1 MDINV
6 LVQGGVNVNAA
17 LELLGDMDTY
27 NETIQDFLSEI
38 DEKLANIK
46 KYKEEQ
52 DMDNY
57 AILVHSLKSD
67 SKYLGFTQLAELA
80 YQHEMASKAK
90 DVRFVIGSY
99 DALMNEANRIL
110 EVIKNYTSGKVA
122 EGITIVA
129 NNNNNSKKILVADD
143 SNIIRNFVQK
153 VVPSEYSVIS
163 ANDGQEAINLISS
176 ELQNLKGILLD
187 LNMPNVDGFQVLE
200 FLNNNNLFAK
210 VPVTIITGD
219 DSKDTI
225 MNAFDYPI
233 VDVLNKPF
241 SEGSVKNVIDKM
253 INFTSVN

>member
-1 MDINV
+1 MDINI
-6 LVQGGVNVNAA
+6 LIQGGVNVNGA
-17 LELLGDMDTY
+17 LELLGDMETY

-67 SKYLGFTQLAELA
+67 SKYLGFTALAELA
-80 YQHEMASKAK
+80 YQHELASKAK

-99 DALMNEANRIL
+99 DALMKEANRIL
-110 EVIKNYTSGKVA
+110 ELVKSYTSGAVA
-122 EGITIVA
+122 PGVTVVA
-129 NNNNNSKKILVADD
+129 NNQSSKKILVADD
-143 SNIIRNFVQK
+143 SNIVRNFVQK
-153 VVPSEYSVIS
+153 VIPEEYAVLS
-163 ANDGQEAINLISS
+163 ATDGQEAINIISS

-187 LNMPNVDGFQVLE
+187 LNMPNVDGFQVLD

-219 DSKDTI
+219 DSKDTV
-225 MNAFDYPI
+225 MKAFDYPI

-241 SEGSVKNVIDKM
+241 TEGSVKNVIDKM
-253 INFTSVN
+253 ISIHQ

>member
-6 LVQGGVNVNAA
+6 LIQGGVNVNGA

-67 SKYLGFTQLAELA
+67 SKYLGFTALAELA
-80 YQHEMASKAK
+80 YQHELASKAK

-99 DALMNEANRIL
+99 DALMTEANRIL
-110 EVIKNYTSGKVA
+110 DIVKKYTSGAVS
-122 EGITIVA
+122 EGVTLVS
-129 NNNNNSKKILVADD
+129 NNPNAKKILVADD

-153 VVPSEYSVIS
+153 VVPEEYVVIS
-163 ANDGQEAINLISS
+163 ANDGQEAIKVISE
-176 ELQNLKGILLD
+176 ELANLKGILLD

-200 FLNNNNLFAK
+200 FLNSNGLFAK

-219 DSKDTI
+219 DSKDTV
-225 MNAFDYPI
+225 MKAFDYPI

-241 SEGSVKNVIDKM
+241 TEQAVKNVMSKM
-253 INFTSVN
+253 INFTSVS

>member
-6 LVQGGVNVNAA
+6 LVQGGINVNSA
-17 LELLGDMDTY
+17 LELLGDMETY
-27 NETIQDFLSEI
+27 NETLQDFLSEI

-67 SKYLGFTQLAELA
+67 SKYLGFTQLAELS

-99 DALMNEANRIL
+99 DALMTEANRIL
-110 EVIKNYTSGKVA
+110 DLVKKYTSGA
-122 EGITIVA
+122 QSEGVTLVS
-129 NNNNNSKKILVADD
+129 NNPGSKKILVADD

-153 VVPSEYSVIS
+153 VVPEEYSVVV
-163 ANDGQEAINLISS
+163 ANDGQEAIKVISE
-176 ELQNLKGILLD
+176 ELANLKGILLD

-200 FLNNNNLFAK
+200 YLNNNGLFGK

-219 DSKDTI
+219 DSKDTV
-225 MNAFDYPI
+225 MKAFDYPI

-241 SEGSVKNVIDKM
+241 TESAVKNVVSKM
-253 INFTSVN
+253 INYTSVN